1 MEGGFIMK
9 NFKKIVAVMT
19 AAMMMAGCLAG
30 CGSDAASDGAADAP
44 AGESTSETQA
54 EAPAEGE
61 TGGDEVTLTFWSWL
75 PTTDQSEEMIA
86 AFEEANPGIKIDYT
100 RTEQDDYFEKLQVA
114 MASGTGPDL
123 FGLTTGPMKEQ
134 YAPFAEEMRA
144 LADANW
150 SGWSDIISENAVEQC
165 STEDGSVVGMPLL
178 VAGMT
183 DLLYNKTLM
192 DECGIESVPKT
203 YEELKDA
210 AAKAKEK
217 GYVCVAVGAADDW
230 INSDIFVQ
238 LSNEFEEGAVY
249 AADKGERPWTDQCFV
264 DTMTAWQQMFNDGI
278 FEEGA
283 LGVATYPDARDQY
296 FFARKSIFFLTGSWH
311 LGPTSPT
318 NSEIEGTEIANNKD
332 VIGMCVFPSVVEDGT
347 ICGTAGVDVMMA
359 VNKDC
364 KEKEAAMKFV
374 EYMANGEGQQY
385 WVNKLQGAPVSKEIS
400 YTGTVDGELQ
410 QQSIDEVNSYVS
422 NAVGNRKLSN
432 SEVETAIQ
440 IAMQNVAA
448 GADPATE
455 LQTVQDVQDA
465 Q

>member
-1 MEGGFIMK
+1 
-9 NFKKIVAVMT
+9 
-19 AAMMMAGCLAG
+19 
-30 CGSDAASDGAADAP
+30 
-44 AGESTSETQA
+44 
-54 EAPAEGE
+54 
-61 TGGDEVTLTFWSWL
+61 
-75 PTTDQSEEMIA
+75 MIA
-86 AFEEANPGIKIDYT
+86 EFEKQNPDIKIDYT

-123 FGLTTGPMKEQ
+123 FGLTTGTMTEQ
-134 YAPFAEEMRA
+134 YAPFAEDM
-144 LADANW
+144 
-150 SGWSDIISENAVEQC
+150 SGLGDEYWSDWKDTISETAVEQC
-165 STEDGSVVGMPLL
+165 TTEDGTVAGMPLL

-192 DECGIESVPKT
+192 DECGIEKVPTT

-217 GYVCVAVGAADDW
+217 GYVCVAAGAADDW
-230 INSDIFVQ
+230 VNSDWFVQ
-238 LSNEFEEGAVY
+238 ISNEFEEGAVY
-249 AADKGERPWTDQCFV
+249 EAEKGERPWTDQCFV
-264 DTMTAWQQMFNDGI
+264 DTMTAWQNLFNDGI
-278 FEEGA
+278 FEDGA

-311 LGPTSPT
+311 LGPISPS
-318 NSEIEGTEIANNKD
+318 NSEIQGTEIGNQGD
-332 VIGMCVFPSVVEDGT
+332 TIGMCVFPSMSEDGK
-347 ICGTAGVDVMMA
+347 ICGTSGVDIMLA

-374 EYMANGEGQQY
+374 QFMADGDGQQY
-385 WVNKLQGAPVSKEIS
+385 WVNYLQGAPVSKNIS

-440 IAMQNVAA
+440 VAMQNVAA
-448 GADPATE
+448 GADPADE
-455 LQTVQDVQDA
+455 LKTVQDVQDA

>member
-1 MEGGFIMK
+1 MAMSM
-9 NFKKIVAVMT
+9 AVT
-19 AAMMMAGCLAG
+19 PVHAE
-30 CGSDAASDGAADAP
+30 DAD
-44 AGESTSETQA
+44 Q
-54 EAPAEGE
+54 
-61 TGGDEVTLTFWSWL
+61 VTLSFWSWL

-86 AFEEANPGIKIDYT
+86 EFEKQNPDIKIDYT

-123 FGLTTGPMKEQ
+123 FGLTTGTMTEQ
-134 YAPFAEEMRA
+134 YAPFAEDM
-144 LADANW
+144 
-150 SGWSDIISENAVEQC
+150 SGLGDEYWSDWKDTISETAVEQC
-165 STEDGSVVGMPLL
+165 TTEDGTVAGMPLL

-192 DECGIESVPKT
+192 DECGIEKVPTT

-217 GYVCVAVGAADDW
+217 GYVCVAAGAADDW
-230 INSDIFVQ
+230 VNSDWFVQ
-238 LSNEFEEGAVY
+238 ISNEFEEGAVY
-249 AADKGERPWTDQCFV
+249 EAEKGERPWTDQCFV
-264 DTMTAWQQMFNDGI
+264 DTMTAWQNLFNDGI
-278 FEEGA
+278 FEDGA

-311 LGPTSPT
+311 LGPISPS
-318 NSEIEGTEIANNKD
+318 NSEIQGTEIGNQGD
-332 VIGMCVFPSVVEDGT
+332 TIGMCVFPSMSEDGK
-347 ICGTAGVDVMMA
+347 ICGTSGVDIMLA

-374 EYMANGEGQQY
+374 QFMADGDGQQY
-385 WVNKLQGAPVSKEIS
+385 WVNYLQGAPVSKNIS

-440 IAMQNVAA
+440 VAMQNVAA
-448 GADPATE
+448 GADPADE
-455 LQTVQDVQDA
+455 LKTVQDVQDA

>member
-1 MEGGFIMK
+1 MSNMKKRISVIM
-9 NFKKIVAVMT
+9 A
-19 AAMMMAGCLAG
+19 AAMAMSMAVTPVHAE
-30 CGSDAASDGAADAP
+30 DAD
-44 AGESTSETQA
+44 Q
-54 EAPAEGE
+54 
-61 TGGDEVTLTFWSWL
+61 VTLSFWSWL

-86 AFEEANPGIKIDYT
+86 EFEKQNPDIKIDYT
-100 RTEQDDYFEKLQVA
+100 RTEQSDYFEKLQVA

-123 FGLTTGPMKEQ
+123 FGLTTGTITEQ
-134 YAPFAEEMRA
+134 YAPFAEDM
-144 LADANW
+144 
-150 SGWSDIISENAVEQC
+150 SGLGDEYWSDWKDTISETAVEQC
-165 STEDGSVVGMPLL
+165 TTEDGTVVGMPLL

-192 DECGIESVPKT
+192 DECGIEKVPTT

-217 GYVCVAVGAADDW
+217 GYVCVAAGAADDW
-230 INSDIFVQ
+230 VNSDWFVQ
-238 LSNEFEEGAVY
+238 ISNEFEEGAVY
-249 AADKGERPWTDQCFV
+249 EAEKGERPWTDQCFV
-264 DTMTAWQQMFNDGI
+264 DTMTAWQNLFNDGI
-278 FEEGA
+278 FEDGA

-311 LGPTSPT
+311 LGPISPS
-318 NSEIEGTEIANNKD
+318 NSEIQGTDIGNQGD
-332 VIGMCVFPSVVEDGT
+332 TIGMCVFPSMSEDGK
-347 ICGTAGVDVMMA
+347 ICGTSGVDIMLA

-374 EYMANGEGQQY
+374 QFMADGDGQQY
-385 WVNKLQGAPVSKEIS
+385 WVNYLQGAPVSKNIS

-440 IAMQNVAA
+440 VAMQNVAA
-448 GADPATE
+448 GADPADE
-455 LQTVQDVQDA
+455 LKTVQDVQDA

>member
-1 MEGGFIMK
+1 MSNMKKRISVIM
-9 NFKKIVAVMT
+9 A
-19 AAMMMAGCLAG
+19 AAMAMSMAVTPVHAE
-30 CGSDAASDGAADAP
+30 DAD
-44 AGESTSETQA
+44 Q
-54 EAPAEGE
+54 
-61 TGGDEVTLTFWSWL
+61 VTLSFWSWL

-86 AFEEANPGIKIDYT
+86 EFEKQNPDIKIDYT
-100 RTEQDDYFEKLQVA
+100 RTEQSDYFEKLQVA

-123 FGLTTGPMKEQ
+123 FGLTTGTMTEQ
-134 YAPFAEEMRA
+134 YAPFAEDM
-144 LADANW
+144 
-150 SGWSDIISENAVEQC
+150 SGLGDEYWSDWKDTISETAVEQC
-165 STEDGSVVGMPLL
+165 TTEDGTVVGMPLL

-192 DECGIESVPKT
+192 DECGIEKVPTT

-217 GYVCVAVGAADDW
+217 GYVCVAAGAADDW
-230 INSDIFVQ
+230 VNSDWFVQ
-238 LSNEFEEGAVY
+238 ISNEFEEGAVY
-249 AADKGERPWTDQCFV
+249 EAEKGERPWTDQCFV
-264 DTMTAWQQMFNDGI
+264 DTMTAWQNLFNDGI
-278 FEEGA
+278 FEDGA

-311 LGPTSPT
+311 LGPIYPS
-318 NSEIEGTEIANNKD
+318 NSEIQGTDIGNQGD
-332 VIGMCVFPSVVEDGT
+332 TIGMCVFPSMSEDGK
-347 ICGTAGVDVMMA
+347 ICGTSGVDIMLA

-374 EYMANGEGQQY
+374 QFMADGDGQQY
-385 WVNKLQGAPVSKEIS
+385 WVNYLQGAPVSKNIS

-440 IAMQNVAA
+440 VAMQNVAA
-448 GADPATE
+448 GADPADE
-455 LQTVQDVQDA
+455 LKTVQDVQDA

>member
-1 MEGGFIMK
+1 MSNMKKRISVIM
-9 NFKKIVAVMT
+9 A
-19 AAMMMAGCLAG
+19 AAMAMSMAVTPVHAE
-30 CGSDAASDGAADAP
+30 DAD
-44 AGESTSETQA
+44 Q
-54 EAPAEGE
+54 
-61 TGGDEVTLTFWSWL
+61 VTLSFWSWL

-86 AFEEANPGIKIDYT
+86 EFEKQNPDIKIDYT
-100 RTEQDDYFEKLQVA
+100 RTEQSDYFEKLQVA

-123 FGLTTGPMKEQ
+123 FGLTTGTMTEQ
-134 YAPFAEEMRA
+134 YAPFAEDM
-144 LADANW
+144 
-150 SGWSDIISENAVEQC
+150 SGLGDEYWSDWKDTISETAVEQC
-165 STEDGSVVGMPLL
+165 TTEDGTVVGMPLL

-192 DECGIESVPKT
+192 DECGIEKVPTT

-217 GYVCVAVGAADDW
+217 GYVCVAAGAADDW
-230 INSDIFVQ
+230 VNSDWFVQ
-238 LSNEFEEGAVY
+238 ISNEFEEGAVY
-249 AADKGERPWTDQCFV
+249 EAEKGERPWTDQCFV
-264 DTMTAWQQMFNDGI
+264 DTMTAWQNLFNDGI
-278 FEEGA
+278 FEDGA

-311 LGPTSPT
+311 LGPISPS
-318 NSEIEGTEIANNKD
+318 NSEIQGTDIGNQGD
-332 VIGMCVFPSVVEDGT
+332 TIGMCVFPSMSEDGK
-347 ICGTAGVDVMMA
+347 ICGTSGVDIMLA

-374 EYMANGEGQQY
+374 QFMADGDGQQY
-385 WVNKLQGAPVSKEIS
+385 WVNYLQGAPVSKNIS

-432 SEVETAIQ
+432 SEVETAIKV
-440 IAMQNVAA
+440 AMQNVAA
-448 GADPATE
+448 GADPADE
-455 LQTVQDVQDA
+455 LKTVQDVQDA

>member
-1 MEGGFIMK
+1 MSNMKKRISVIM
-9 NFKKIVAVMT
+9 A
-19 AAMMMAGCLAG
+19 AAMAMSMAVTPVHAE
-30 CGSDAASDGAADAP
+30 DAD
-44 AGESTSETQA
+44 Q
-54 EAPAEGE
+54 
-61 TGGDEVTLTFWSWL
+61 VTLSFWSWL

-86 AFEEANPGIKIDYT
+86 EFEKQNPDIKIDYT
-100 RTEQDDYFEKLQVA
+100 RTEQSDYFEKLQVA

-123 FGLTTGPMKEQ
+123 FGLTTGTMTEQ
-134 YAPFAEEMRA
+134 YAPFAEDM
-144 LADANW
+144 
-150 SGWSDIISENAVEQC
+150 SGLGDEYWSDWKDTISETAVEQC
-165 STEDGSVVGMPLL
+165 TTEDGTVVGMPLL

-192 DECGIESVPKT
+192 DECGIEKVPTT

-217 GYVCVAVGAADDW
+217 GYVCVAAGAADDW
-230 INSDIFVQ
+230 VNSDWFVQ
-238 LSNEFEEGAVY
+238 ISNEFEEGAVY
-249 AADKGERPWTDQCFV
+249 EAEKGERPWTDQCFV
-264 DTMTAWQQMFNDGI
+264 DTMTAWQNLFI
-278 FEEGA
+278 ECSFEDCA
-283 LGVATYPDARDQY
+283 LRVATYPDARDQY

-311 LGPTSPT
+311 LGPISPS
-318 NSEIEGTEIANNKD
+318 NSEIQGTDIGNQGD
-332 VIGMCVFPSVVEDGT
+332 TIGMCVFPSMSEDGK
-347 ICGTAGVDVMMA
+347 ICGTSGVDIMLA

-374 EYMANGEGQQY
+374 QFMADGDGQQY
-385 WVNKLQGAPVSKEIS
+385 WVNYLQGAPVSKNIS

-440 IAMQNVAA
+440 VAMQNVAA
-448 GADPATE
+448 GADPADE
-455 LQTVQDVQDA
+455 LKTVQDVQDA

>member
-1 MEGGFIMK
+1 MAMSM
-9 NFKKIVAVMT
+9 AVT
-19 AAMMMAGCLAG
+19 PVHAE
-30 CGSDAASDGAADAP
+30 DAD
-44 AGESTSETQA
+44 Q
-54 EAPAEGE
+54 
-61 TGGDEVTLTFWSWL
+61 VTLSFWSWL

-86 AFEEANPGIKIDYT
+86 EFEKQNPDIKIDYT
-100 RTEQDDYFEKLQVA
+100 RTEQSDYFEKLQVA

-123 FGLTTGPMKEQ
+123 FGLTTGTMTEQ
-134 YAPFAEEMRA
+134 YAPFAEDM
-144 LADANW
+144 
-150 SGWSDIISENAVEQC
+150 SGLGDEYWSDWKDTISETAVEQC
-165 STEDGSVVGMPLL
+165 TTEDGTVAGMPLL

-192 DECGIESVPKT
+192 DECGIEKVPTT

-217 GYVCVAVGAADDW
+217 GYVCVAAGAADDW
-230 INSDIFVQ
+230 VNSDWFVQ
-238 LSNEFEEGAVY
+238 ISNEFEEGAVY
-249 AADKGERPWTDQCFV
+249 EAEKGERPWTDQCFV
-264 DTMTAWQQMFNDGI
+264 DTMTAWQNLFNDGI
-278 FEEGA
+278 FEDGA

-311 LGPTSPT
+311 LGPISPS
-318 NSEIEGTEIANNKD
+318 NSEIQGTDIGNQGD
-332 VIGMCVFPSVVEDGT
+332 TIGMCVFPSMSEDGK
-347 ICGTAGVDVMMA
+347 ICGTSGVDIMLA

-374 EYMANGEGQQY
+374 QFMADGDGQQY
-385 WVNKLQGAPVSKEIS
+385 WVNYLQGAPVSKNIS

-440 IAMQNVAA
+440 VAMQNVAA
-448 GADPATE
+448 GADPADE
-455 LQTVQDVQDA
+455 LKTVQDVQDA

>member
-1 MEGGFIMK
+1 MSNMKKRISVIM
-9 NFKKIVAVMT
+9 A
-19 AAMMMAGCLAG
+19 AAMAMSMAVTPVHAE
-30 CGSDAASDGAADAP
+30 DAD
-44 AGESTSETQA
+44 Q
-54 EAPAEGE
+54 
-61 TGGDEVTLTFWSWL
+61 VTLSFWSWL

-86 AFEEANPGIKIDYT
+86 EFEKQNPDIKIDYT
-100 RTEQDDYFEKLQVA
+100 RTEQSDYFEKLQVA

-123 FGLTTGPMKEQ
+123 FRLTTGTMTEQ
-134 YAPFAEEMRA
+134 YAPFAEDM
-144 LADANW
+144 
-150 SGWSDIISENAVEQC
+150 SGLGDEYWSDWKDTISETAVEQC
-165 STEDGSVVGMPLL
+165 TTEDGTVVGMPLL

-192 DECGIESVPKT
+192 DECGIEKVPTT

-217 GYVCVAVGAADDW
+217 GYVCVAAGAADDW
-230 INSDIFVQ
+230 VNSDWFVQ
-238 LSNEFEEGAVY
+238 ISNEFEEGAVY
-249 AADKGERPWTDQCFV
+249 EAEKGERPWTDQCFV
-264 DTMTAWQQMFNDGI
+264 DTMTAWQNLFNDGI
-278 FEEGA
+278 FEDGA

-311 LGPTSPT
+311 LGPISPS
-318 NSEIEGTEIANNKD
+318 NSEIQGTDIGNQGD
-332 VIGMCVFPSVVEDGT
+332 TIGMCVFPSMSEDGK
-347 ICGTAGVDVMMA
+347 ICGTSGVDIMLA

-374 EYMANGEGQQY
+374 QFMADGDGQQY
-385 WVNKLQGAPVSKEIS
+385 WVNYLQGAPVSKNIS

-440 IAMQNVAA
+440 VAMQNVAA
-448 GADPATE
+448 GADPADE
-455 LQTVQDVQDA
+455 LKTVQDVQDA

>member
-1 MEGGFIMK
+1 MK
-9 NFKKIVAVMT
+9 NFKKIVAIMA
-19 AAMMMAGCLAG
+19 AAMMTVGCLAG
-30 CGSDAASDGAADAP
+30 CGSDAPSEETAETP
-44 AGESTSETQA
+44 AQEAGDEAQT

-61 TGGDEVTLTFWSWL
+61 AGGDEVTLTFWSWL

-210 AAKAKEK
+210 AEKAKAK

-249 AADKGERPWTDQCFV
+249 EADRGERPWTDQCFV

-296 FFARKSIFFLTGSWH
+296 FFARKSVFFLTGSWH

-318 NSEIEGTEIANNKD
+318 NSEIEGTEIANNND
-332 VIGMCVFPSVVEDGT
+332 VIGMCVFPSVVDDGK

-359 VNKDC
+359 VNRDC

-448 GADPATE
+448 GADPAAE
-455 LQTVQDVQDA
+455 LQGVQDVQDA

>member
-1 MEGGFIMK
+1 MSNMKKRISVIM
-9 NFKKIVAVMT
+9 A
-19 AAMMMAGCLAG
+19 AAMAMSMAVTPVHAE
-30 CGSDAASDGAADAP
+30 DAD
-44 AGESTSETQA
+44 Q
-54 EAPAEGE
+54 
-61 TGGDEVTLTFWSWL
+61 VTLSFWSWL

-86 AFEEANPGIKIDYT
+86 EFEKQNPEIKIDYT
-100 RTEQDDYFEKLQVA
+100 RTEQSDYFEKLQVA

-123 FGLTTGPMKEQ
+123 FGLTTGTMTEQ
-134 YAPFAEEMRA
+134 YAPFAEDM
-144 LADANW
+144 
-150 SGWSDIISENAVEQC
+150 SGLGDEYWSDWKDTISETAVEQC
-165 STEDGSVVGMPLL
+165 TTEDGTVVGMPLL

-192 DECGIESVPKT
+192 DECGIEKVPTT

-217 GYVCVAVGAADDW
+217 GYVCVAAGAADDW
-230 INSDIFVQ
+230 VNSDWFVQ
-238 LSNEFEEGAVY
+238 ISNEFEEGAVY
-249 AADKGERPWTDQCFV
+249 EAEKGERPWTDQCFV
-264 DTMTAWQQMFNDGI
+264 DTMTAWQNLFNDGI
-278 FEEGA
+278 FEDGA

-311 LGPTSPT
+311 LGPISPS
-318 NSEIEGTEIANNKD
+318 NSEIQGTDIGNQGD
-332 VIGMCVFPSVVEDGT
+332 TIGMCVFPSMSEDGK
-347 ICGTAGVDVMMA
+347 ICGTSGVDIMLA

-374 EYMANGEGQQY
+374 QFMADGDGQQY
-385 WVNKLQGAPVSKEIS
+385 WVNYLQGAPVSKNIS

-440 IAMQNVAA
+440 VAMQNVAA
-448 GADPATE
+448 GADPADE
-455 LQTVQDVQDA
+455 LKTVQDVQDA

>member
-1 MEGGFIMK
+1 MSNMKKRISVIM
-9 NFKKIVAVMT
+9 A
-19 AAMMMAGCLAG
+19 AAMAMSMAVTPIHAEE
-30 CGSDAASDGAADAP
+30 AD
-44 AGESTSETQA
+44 Q
-54 EAPAEGE
+54 
-61 TGGDEVTLTFWSWL
+61 VTLTFWSWL

-86 AFEEANPGIKIDYT
+86 EFEKENPDIKIDYT

-123 FGLTTGPMKEQ
+123 FGLTTGAMTEQ
-134 YAPFAEEMRA
+134 YAPFAEDMSGLGDEY
-144 LADANW
+144 W
-150 SGWSDIISENAVEQC
+150 SDWKDIISETAVEQC
-165 STEDGSVVGMPLL
+165 TTEDGTVVGMPLL

-192 DECGIESVPKT
+192 DECGIEKVPTT

-217 GYVCVAVGAADDW
+217 GYVCVAAGAADDW
-230 INSDIFVQ
+230 VNSDWFVQ
-238 LSNEFEEGAVY
+238 ISNEFEEGAVY
-249 AADKGERPWTDQCFV
+249 EAEKGERPWTDQCFV
-264 DTMTAWQQMFNDGI
+264 DTMTTWQNLFNDGI
-278 FEEGA
+278 FEDGA

-296 FFARKSIFFLTGSWH
+296 FFARKSVFFLTGSWH
-311 LGPTSPT
+311 LGPTSPS
-318 NSEIEGTEIANNKD
+318 NSEIQGTEIGNQGD
-332 VIGMCVFPSVVEDGT
+332 TIGMCVFPSMSEDGT
-347 ICGTAGVDVMMA
+347 ICGTAGVDTMLA

-374 EYMANGEGQQY
+374 QFMADGEGQQY
-385 WVNKLQGAPVSKEIS
+385 WVNYLQGAPVSKNIS

-440 IAMQNVAA
+440 VAMQNVAA
-448 GADPATE
+448 GADPADE
-455 LQTVQDVQDA
+455 LKTVQDVQDA

>member
-1 MEGGFIMK
+1 MSNMKKRISVIM
-9 NFKKIVAVMT
+9 A
-19 AAMMMAGCLAG
+19 AAMAMSMAVTPIHAEE
-30 CGSDAASDGAADAP
+30 AD
-44 AGESTSETQA
+44 Q
-54 EAPAEGE
+54 
-61 TGGDEVTLTFWSWL
+61 VTLSFWSWL

-86 AFEEANPGIKIDYT
+86 EFEKQNPDIKIDYT

-123 FGLTTGPMKEQ
+123 FGLTTGAMTEQ
-134 YAPFAEEMRA
+134 YAPFAEDM
-144 LADANW
+144 
-150 SGWSDIISENAVEQC
+150 SGLGDEYWSDWKDTISETAVEQC
-165 STEDGSVVGMPLL
+165 TTEDGTVVGMPLL

-192 DECGIESVPKT
+192 DECGIEKVPTT

-217 GYVCVAVGAADDW
+217 GYVCVAAGAADDW
-230 INSDIFVQ
+230 VNSDWFVQ
-238 LSNEFEEGAVY
+238 ISNEFEEGAVY
-249 AADKGERPWTDQCFV
+249 EAEKGERPWTDQCFV
-264 DTMTAWQQMFNDGI
+264 DTMTAWQNLFNDGI
-278 FEEGA
+278 FEDGA

-296 FFARKSIFFLTGSWH
+296 FFARKSVFFLTGSWH
-311 LGPTSPT
+311 LGPTSPS
-318 NSEIEGTEIANNKD
+318 NSEIQGTEIGNQGD
-332 VIGMCVFPSVVEDGT
+332 TIGMCVFPSMSEDGK
-347 ICGTAGVDVMMA
+347 ICGTAGVDTMVA

-374 EYMANGEGQQY
+374 QFMADGDGQQY
-385 WVNKLQGAPVSKEIS
+385 WVNYLQGAPVSKNIS

-410 QQSIDEVNSYVS
+410 QQLIDEVNSYVS

-440 IAMQNVAA
+440 VAMQNVAA
-448 GADPATE
+448 GADPADE
-455 LQTVQDVQDA
+455 LKTVQDVQDA

>member
-1 MEGGFIMK
+1 MSNMKKRISVIM
-9 NFKKIVAVMT
+9 A
-19 AAMMMAGCLAG
+19 AAMAMSMAVTPVHAE
-30 CGSDAASDGAADAP
+30 DAD
-44 AGESTSETQA
+44 Q
-54 EAPAEGE
+54 
-61 TGGDEVTLTFWSWL
+61 VTLSFWSWL

-86 AFEEANPGIKIDYT
+86 EFEKQNPDIKIDYT
-100 RTEQDDYFEKLQVA
+100 RTEQSDYFEKLQVA

-123 FGLTTGPMKEQ
+123 FGLTTGTMTEQ
-134 YAPFAEEMRA
+134 YAPFAEDM
-144 LADANW
+144 
-150 SGWSDIISENAVEQC
+150 SGLGDEYWSDWKDTISETAVEQC
-165 STEDGSVVGMPLL
+165 TTEDGTVAGMPLL

-192 DECGIESVPKT
+192 DECGIEKVPTT

-217 GYVCVAVGAADDW
+217 GYVCVAAGAADDW
-230 INSDIFVQ
+230 VNSDWFVQ
-238 LSNEFEEGAVY
+238 ISNEFEEGAVY
-249 AADKGERPWTDQCFV
+249 EAEKGERPWTDQCFV
-264 DTMTAWQQMFNDGI
+264 DTMTAWQNLFNDGI
-278 FEEGA
+278 FEDGA

-311 LGPTSPT
+311 LGPTSPS
-318 NSEIEGTEIANNKD
+318 NSEIQGTDIGNQGD
-332 VIGMCVFPSVVEDGT
+332 TIGMCVFPSMSEDGK
-347 ICGTAGVDVMMA
+347 ICGTSGVDIMLA

-374 EYMANGEGQQY
+374 QFMADGDGQQY
-385 WVNKLQGAPVSKEIS
+385 WVNYLQGAPVSKNIS

-440 IAMQNVAA
+440 VAMQNVAA
-448 GADPATE
+448 GADPADE
-455 LQTVQDVQDA
+455 LKTVQDVQDA

>member
-1 MEGGFIMK
+1 MSNMKKRISVIM
-9 NFKKIVAVMT
+9 A
-19 AAMMMAGCLAG
+19 AAMAMSMAVTPVHAE
-30 CGSDAASDGAADAP
+30 DAD
-44 AGESTSETQA
+44 Q
-54 EAPAEGE
+54 
-61 TGGDEVTLTFWSWL
+61 VTLSFWSWL

-86 AFEEANPGIKIDYT
+86 EFEKQNPDIKIDYT
-100 RTEQDDYFEKLQVA
+100 RTEQSDYFEKLQVA

-123 FGLTTGPMKEQ
+123 FGLTTGTMTEQ
-134 YAPFAEEMRA
+134 YAPFAEDM
-144 LADANW
+144 
-150 SGWSDIISENAVEQC
+150 SGLGDEYWSDWKDTISETAVEQC
-165 STEDGSVVGMPLL
+165 TTEDGTVVGMPLL

-192 DECGIESVPKT
+192 DECGIEKVPTT

-217 GYVCVAVGAADDW
+217 GSVCVAAGAADDW
-230 INSDIFVQ
+230 VNSDWFVQ
-238 LSNEFEEGAVY
+238 ISNEFEEGAVY
-249 AADKGERPWTDQCFV
+249 EAEKGERPWTDQCFV
-264 DTMTAWQQMFNDGI
+264 DTMTAWQNLFNDGI
-278 FEEGA
+278 FEDGA

-311 LGPTSPT
+311 LGPISPS
-318 NSEIEGTEIANNKD
+318 NSEIQGTDIGNQGD
-332 VIGMCVFPSVVEDGT
+332 TIGMCVFPSMSEDGK
-347 ICGTAGVDVMMA
+347 ICGTSGVDIMLA

-364 KEKEAAMKFV
+364 KEKEADMKFV
-374 EYMANGEGQQY
+374 QFMADGDGQQY
-385 WVNKLQGAPVSKEIS
+385 WVNYLQGAPVSKNIS

-440 IAMQNVAA
+440 VAMQNVAA
-448 GADPATE
+448 GADPADE
-455 LQTVQDVQDA
+455 LKTVQDVQDA

>member
-1 MEGGFIMK
+1 MSNMKKRISVIM
-9 NFKKIVAVMT
+9 A
-19 AAMMMAGCLAG
+19 AAMAMSMVVTPVHAE
-30 CGSDAASDGAADAP
+30 DAD
-44 AGESTSETQA
+44 Q
-54 EAPAEGE
+54 
-61 TGGDEVTLTFWSWL
+61 VTLSFWSWL

-86 AFEEANPGIKIDYT
+86 EFEKQNPDIKIDYT

-123 FGLTTGPMKEQ
+123 FGLTTGTMTEQ
-134 YAPFAEEMRA
+134 YAPFAEDM
-144 LADANW
+144 
-150 SGWSDIISENAVEQC
+150 SGLGDEYWSDWKDTISETAVEQC
-165 STEDGSVVGMPLL
+165 TTEDGTVVGMPLL

-192 DECGIESVPKT
+192 DECGIEKVPTT

-217 GYVCVAVGAADDW
+217 GYVCVAAGAADDW
-230 INSDIFVQ
+230 VNSDWFVQ
-238 LSNEFEEGAVY
+238 ISNEFEEGAVY
-249 AADKGERPWTDQCFV
+249 EAEKGERPWTDQCFV
-264 DTMTAWQQMFNDGI
+264 DTMTAWQNLFNDGI
-278 FEEGA
+278 FEDGA

-311 LGPTSPT
+311 LGPTSPS
-318 NSEIEGTEIANNKD
+318 NSEIQGTEIGNQGD
-332 VIGMCVFPSVVEDGT
+332 TIGMCVFPSMSEDGK
-347 ICGTAGVDVMMA
+347 ICGTSGVDIMLA

-374 EYMANGEGQQY
+374 QFMADGDGQQY
-385 WVNKLQGAPVSKEIS
+385 WVNYLQGAPVSKNIS

-440 IAMQNVAA
+440 VAMQNVAA
-448 GADPATE
+448 GADPADE
-455 LQTVQDVQDA
+455 LKTVQDVQDA

>member
-1 MEGGFIMK
+1 MSNMK
-9 NFKKIVAVMT
+9 KRISVIVA
-19 AAMMMAGCLAG
+19 AAMAMSMAVTPVHAE
-30 CGSDAASDGAADAP
+30 DAD
-44 AGESTSETQA
+44 Q
-54 EAPAEGE
+54 
-61 TGGDEVTLTFWSWL
+61 VTLSFWSWL

-86 AFEEANPGIKIDYT
+86 EFEKQNPDIKIDYT

-123 FGLTTGPMKEQ
+123 FGLTTGTMTEQ
-134 YAPFAEEMRA
+134 YAPFAEDM
-144 LADANW
+144 
-150 SGWSDIISENAVEQC
+150 SGLGDEYWSDWKDTISETAVEQC
-165 STEDGSVVGMPLL
+165 TTEDGNVAGMPLL

-192 DECGIESVPKT
+192 DECGIEKVPTT

-217 GYVCVAVGAADDW
+217 GYVCVAAGAADDW
-230 INSDIFVQ
+230 VNSDWFVQ
-238 LSNEFEEGAVY
+238 ISNEFEEGAVY
-249 AADKGERPWTDQCFV
+249 EAEKGERPWTDQCFV
-264 DTMTAWQQMFNDGI
+264 DTMTAWQNLFNDGI
-278 FEEGA
+278 FEDGA

-311 LGPTSPT
+311 LGPTSPS
-318 NSEIEGTEIANNKD
+318 NSEIQGTEIGNLGD
-332 VIGMCVFPSVVEDGT
+332 TIGMCVFPSMSEDGK
-347 ICGTAGVDVMMA
+347 ICGTSGVDIMLA

-374 EYMANGEGQQY
+374 QFMADGDGQQY
-385 WVNKLQGAPVSKEIS
+385 WVNYLQGAPVSKNIS

-440 IAMQNVAA
+440 VAMQNVAA
-448 GADPATE
+448 GADPADE
-455 LQTVQDVQDA
+455 LKTVQDVQDA

>member
-1 MEGGFIMK
+1 MSNMKKRISVIM
-9 NFKKIVAVMT
+9 A
-19 AAMMMAGCLAG
+19 AAMAMSMAVTPVHAE
-30 CGSDAASDGAADAP
+30 DAD
-44 AGESTSETQA
+44 Q
-54 EAPAEGE
+54 
-61 TGGDEVTLTFWSWL
+61 VTLSFWSWL

-86 AFEEANPGIKIDYT
+86 EFEKQNPDIKIDYT

-123 FGLTTGPMKEQ
+123 FGLTTGTMTEQ
-134 YAPFAEEMRA
+134 YAPFAEDM
-144 LADANW
+144 
-150 SGWSDIISENAVEQC
+150 SGLGDEYWSDWKDTISETAVEQC
-165 STEDGSVVGMPLL
+165 TTEDGTVAGMSLL

-192 DECGIESVPKT
+192 DECGIEKVPTT

-217 GYVCVAVGAADDW
+217 GYVCVAAGAADDW
-230 INSDIFVQ
+230 VNSDWFVQ
-238 LSNEFEEGAVY
+238 ISNEFEEGAVY
-249 AADKGERPWTDQCFV
+249 EAEKGERPWTDQCFV
-264 DTMTAWQQMFNDGI
+264 DTMTAWQNLFNDGI
-278 FEEGA
+278 FEDGA

-311 LGPTSPT
+311 LGPISPS
-318 NSEIEGTEIANNKD
+318 NSEIQGTEIGNQGD
-332 VIGMCVFPSVVEDGT
+332 TIGMCVFPSMSEDGK
-347 ICGTAGVDVMMA
+347 ICGTSGVDIMLA

-374 EYMANGEGQQY
+374 QFMADGDGQQY
-385 WVNKLQGAPVSKEIS
+385 WVNYLQGAPVSKNIS

-440 IAMQNVAA
+440 VAMQNVAA
-448 GADPATE
+448 GADPADE
-455 LQTVQDVQDA
+455 LKTVQDVQDA

>member
-1 MEGGFIMK
+1 MAAAIAMSM
-9 NFKKIVAVMT
+9 AVPPVH
-19 AAMMMAGCLAG
+19 AE
-30 CGSDAASDGAADAP
+30 DAD
-44 AGESTSETQA
+44 Q
-54 EAPAEGE
+54 
-61 TGGDEVTLTFWSWL
+61 VTLSFWSWL

-86 AFEEANPGIKIDYT
+86 EFEKQNPDIKIDYT
-100 RTEQDDYFEKLQVA
+100 RTEQSDYFEKLQVA

-123 FGLTTGPMKEQ
+123 FGLTTGTMTEQ
-134 YAPFAEEMRA
+134 YAPFAEDM
-144 LADANW
+144 
-150 SGWSDIISENAVEQC
+150 SGLGDEYWSDWKDTISETAVEQC
-165 STEDGSVVGMPLL
+165 TTEDGTVVGMPLL

-192 DECGIESVPKT
+192 DECGIEKVPTT

-217 GYVCVAVGAADDW
+217 GYVCVAAGAADDW
-230 INSDIFVQ
+230 VNSDWFVQ
-238 LSNEFEEGAVY
+238 ISNEFEEGAVY
-249 AADKGERPWTDQCFV
+249 EAEKGERPWTDQCFV
-264 DTMTAWQQMFNDGI
+264 DTMTAWQNLFNDGI
-278 FEEGA
+278 FEDGA

-311 LGPTSPT
+311 LGPISPSI
-318 NSEIEGTEIANNKD
+318 SEIQGTDIGNQGD
-332 VIGMCVFPSVVEDGT
+332 TIGMCVFPSMSEDGK
-347 ICGTAGVDVMMA
+347 ICGTSGVDIMLA

-374 EYMANGEGQQY
+374 QFMADGDGQQY
-385 WVNKLQGAPVSKEIS
+385 WVNYLQGAPVSKNIS

-440 IAMQNVAA
+440 VAMQNVAA
-448 GADPATE
+448 GADPADE
-455 LQTVQDVQDA
+455 LKTVQDVQDA

>member
-1 MEGGFIMK
+1 MSNMKKRISVIM
-9 NFKKIVAVMT
+9 A
-19 AAMMMAGCLAG
+19 AAMAMSMAVTPVHAE
-30 CGSDAASDGAADAP
+30 DAD
-44 AGESTSETQA
+44 Q
-54 EAPAEGE
+54 
-61 TGGDEVTLTFWSWL
+61 VTLSFWSWL

-86 AFEEANPGIKIDYT
+86 EFEKQNPDIKIDYT
-100 RTEQDDYFEKLQVA
+100 RTEQSDYFEKLQVA

-123 FGLTTGPMKEQ
+123 FGLTTGTMTEQ
-134 YAPFAEEMRA
+134 YAPFAEDM
-144 LADANW
+144 
-150 SGWSDIISENAVEQC
+150 SGLGDEYWSDWKDTISETAVEQC
-165 STEDGSVVGMPLL
+165 TTEDGTVAGMPLL

-192 DECGIESVPKT
+192 DECGIEKVPTT

-217 GYVCVAVGAADDW
+217 GYVCVAAGAADDW
-230 INSDIFVQ
+230 VNSDWFVQ
-238 LSNEFEEGAVY
+238 ISNEFEEGAVY
-249 AADKGERPWTDQCFV
+249 EAEKGERPWTDQCFV
-264 DTMTAWQQMFNDGI
+264 DTMTAWQNLFNDGI
-278 FEEGA
+278 FEDGA

-311 LGPTSPT
+311 LGPISPS
-318 NSEIEGTEIANNKD
+318 NSEIQGTEIGNQGD
-332 VIGMCVFPSVVEDGT
+332 TIGMCVFPSMSEDGK
-347 ICGTAGVDVMMA
+347 ICGTSGVDIMLA

-374 EYMANGEGQQY
+374 QFMADGDGQQY
-385 WVNKLQGAPVSKEIS
+385 WVNYLQGAPVSKNIS

-440 IAMQNVAA
+440 VAMQNVAA
-448 GADPATE
+448 GADPADE
-455 LQTVQDVQDA
+455 LKTVQDVQDA

>member
-1 MEGGFIMK
+1 MSNMKKRISVIM
-9 NFKKIVAVMT
+9 A
-19 AAMMMAGCLAG
+19 AAMAMSMAVTPVHAE
-30 CGSDAASDGAADAP
+30 DAD
-44 AGESTSETQA
+44 Q
-54 EAPAEGE
+54 
-61 TGGDEVTLTFWSWL
+61 VTLSFWSWL

-86 AFEEANPGIKIDYT
+86 EFEKQNPDIKIDYT

-123 FGLTTGPMKEQ
+123 FGLTTGTMTEQ
-134 YAPFAEEMRA
+134 YAPFAEDM
-144 LADANW
+144 
-150 SGWSDIISENAVEQC
+150 SGLGDEYWSDWKDTISETAVEQC
-165 STEDGSVVGMPLL
+165 TTEDGTVVGMPLL

-192 DECGIESVPKT
+192 DECGIEKVPTT

-217 GYVCVAVGAADDW
+217 GYVCVAAGAADDW
-230 INSDIFVQ
+230 VNSDWFVQ
-238 LSNEFEEGAVY
+238 ISNEFEEGAVY
-249 AADKGERPWTDQCFV
+249 EAEKGERPWTDQCFV
-264 DTMTAWQQMFNDGI
+264 DTMTAWQNLFNDGI
-278 FEEGA
+278 FEDGA

-311 LGPTSPT
+311 LGPISPS
-318 NSEIEGTEIANNKD
+318 NSEIQGTEIGNQGD
-332 VIGMCVFPSVVEDGT
+332 TIGMCVFPSMSEDGK
-347 ICGTAGVDVMMA
+347 ICGTSGVDIMLA

-374 EYMANGEGQQY
+374 QFMADGDGQQY
-385 WVNKLQGAPVSKEIS
+385 WVNYLQGAPVSKNIS

-440 IAMQNVAA
+440 VAMQNVAA
-448 GADPATE
+448 GADPADE
-455 LQTVQDVQDA
+455 LKTVQDVQDA

>member
-1 MEGGFIMK
+1 MSNMK
-9 NFKKIVAVMT
+9 KRISVIMT
-19 AAMMMAGCLAG
+19 AAMVMSMAVAPVH
-30 CGSDAASDGAADAP
+30 AEEAD
-44 AGESTSETQA
+44 Q
-54 EAPAEGE
+54 
-61 TGGDEVTLTFWSWL
+61 VTLSFWSWL
-75 PTTDQSEEMIA
+75 PTTDQSGEMIA
-86 AFEEANPGIKIDYT
+86 EFEKQNPDIKIDYT

-123 FGLTTGPMKEQ
+123 FGLTTGTMKEQ
-134 YAPFAEEMRA
+134 YAPFAEDM
-144 LADANW
+144 
-150 SGWSDIISENAVEQC
+150 SGLGDEYWSDWKDTISETAVEQC
-165 STEDGSVVGMPLL
+165 TTEDGTVVGMPLL

-192 DECGIESVPKT
+192 DECGIEKVPTT

-217 GYVCVAVGAADDW
+217 GYVCVAAGAADDW
-230 INSDIFVQ
+230 VNSDWFVQ
-238 LSNEFEEGAVY
+238 ISNEFEEGAVY
-249 AADKGERPWTDQCFV
+249 EAEKGERPWTDQCFV
-264 DTMTAWQQMFNDGI
+264 DTMTAWQNLFNDGI
-278 FEEGA
+278 FEDGA
-283 LGVATYPDARDQY
+283 LGVSTYPDARDQY

-311 LGPTSPT
+311 LGPISPS
-318 NSEIEGTEIANNKD
+318 NSEIQGTEIGNQGD
-332 VIGMCVFPSVVEDGT
+332 TIGMCVFPSMSEDGK
-347 ICGTAGVDVMMA
+347 ICGTSGVDIMLA

-374 EYMANGEGQQY
+374 QFMADGDGQQY
-385 WVNKLQGAPVSKEIS
+385 WVNYLQGAPVSKNIS

-440 IAMQNVAA
+440 VAMQNVAA
-448 GADPATE
+448 GADPADE
-455 LQTVQDVQDA
+455 LKTVQDVQDA

>member
-1 MEGGFIMK
+1 MSNMKKRISVIM
-9 NFKKIVAVMT
+9 A
-19 AAMMMAGCLAG
+19 AAMAMSMAVTPVHAE
-30 CGSDAASDGAADAP
+30 DAD
-44 AGESTSETQA
+44 Q
-54 EAPAEGE
+54 
-61 TGGDEVTLTFWSWL
+61 VTLSFWSWL

-86 AFEEANPGIKIDYT
+86 EFEKQNPDIKIDYT

-123 FGLTTGPMKEQ
+123 FGLTTGTMTEQ
-134 YAPFAEEMRA
+134 YAPFAEDM
-144 LADANW
+144 
-150 SGWSDIISENAVEQC
+150 SGLGDEYWSDWKDTISETAVEQC
-165 STEDGSVVGMPLL
+165 TTEDGTVAGMPLL

-192 DECGIESVPKT
+192 DECGIEKVPTT

-217 GYVCVAVGAADDW
+217 GYVCVAAGAADDW
-230 INSDIFVQ
+230 VNSDWFVQ
-238 LSNEFEEGAVY
+238 ISNEFEEGAVY
-249 AADKGERPWTDQCFV
+249 EAEKGERPWTDQCFV
-264 DTMTAWQQMFNDGI
+264 DTMTAWQNLFNDGI
-278 FEEGA
+278 FEDGA

-311 LGPTSPT
+311 LGPISPS
-318 NSEIEGTEIANNKD
+318 NSEIQGTEIGNQGD
-332 VIGMCVFPSVVEDGT
+332 TIGMCVFPSMSEDGK
-347 ICGTAGVDVMMA
+347 ICGTSGVDMMLA

-374 EYMANGEGQQY
+374 QFMADGDGQQY
-385 WVNKLQGAPVSKEIS
+385 WVNYLQGAPVSKNIS

-440 IAMQNVAA
+440 VAMQNVAA
-448 GADPATE
+448 GADPADE
-455 LQTVQDVQDA
+455 LKTVQDVQDA

>member
-1 MEGGFIMK
+1 MK
-9 NFKKIVAVMT
+9 NFKKIVAVMA
-19 AAMMMAGCLAG
+19 AAMMTVGCLAG
-30 CGSDAASDGAADAP
+30 CGSDAPSGETAETP
-44 AGESTSETQA
+44 AQEAGDEAQT
-54 EAPAEGE
+54 EAPAESE
-61 TGGDEVTLTFWSWL
+61 AGGDEVTLTFWSWL

-134 YAPFAEEMRA
+134 YAPFAEEMRE

-192 DECGIESVPKT
+192 DECGIESVPRT

-210 AAKAKEK
+210 AEKAKAK

-249 AADKGERPWTDQCFV
+249 EADRGERSWTDQCFV

-296 FFARKSIFFLTGSWH
+296 FFARKSVFFLTGSWH

-318 NSEIEGTEIANNKD
+318 NSEIEGTEIANNND
-332 VIGMCVFPSVVEDGT
+332 VIGMCVFPSVVDDGK

-359 VNKDC
+359 VNRDC

-448 GADPATE
+448 GADPAAE
-455 LQTVQDVQDA
+455 LQGVQDVQDA

>member
-1 MEGGFIMK
+1 MSNMKKRISVIM
-9 NFKKIVAVMT
+9 A
-19 AAMMMAGCLAG
+19 AAMAMSMAVTPVHAE
-30 CGSDAASDGAADAP
+30 DAD
-44 AGESTSETQA
+44 Q
-54 EAPAEGE
+54 
-61 TGGDEVTLTFWSWL
+61 VTLSFWSWL

-86 AFEEANPGIKIDYT
+86 EFEKQNPDIKIDYT

-123 FGLTTGPMKEQ
+123 FGLTTGTMTEQ
-134 YAPFAEEMRA
+134 YAPFAEDM
-144 LADANW
+144 
-150 SGWSDIISENAVEQC
+150 SGLGDEYWSDWKDTISETAVEQC
-165 STEDGSVVGMPLL
+165 TTEDGTVAGMPLL

-192 DECGIESVPKT
+192 DECGIEKVPTT

-217 GYVCVAVGAADDW
+217 GYVCVAAGAADDW
-230 INSDIFVQ
+230 VNSDWFVQ
-238 LSNEFEEGAVY
+238 ISNEFEEGAVY
-249 AADKGERPWTDQCFV
+249 EAEKGERPWTDQCFV
-264 DTMTAWQQMFNDGI
+264 DTMTAWQNLFNDGI
-278 FEEGA
+278 FEDGA
-283 LGVATYPDARDQY
+283 LGVATYSDARDQY

-311 LGPTSPT
+311 LGPISPS
-318 NSEIEGTEIANNKD
+318 NSEIQGTEIGNQGD
-332 VIGMCVFPSVVEDGT
+332 TIGMCVFPSMSEDGK
-347 ICGTAGVDVMMA
+347 ICGTSGVDIMLA

-374 EYMANGEGQQY
+374 QFMADGDGQQY
-385 WVNKLQGAPVSKEIS
+385 WVNYLQGAPVSKNIS

-440 IAMQNVAA
+440 VAMQNVAA
-448 GADPATE
+448 GADPADE
-455 LQTVQDVQDA
+455 LKTVQDVQDA

>member
-1 MEGGFIMK
+1 MSNMKKRISVIM
-9 NFKKIVAVMT
+9 A
-19 AAMMMAGCLAG
+19 AAMAMSMAVTPIHAE
-30 CGSDAASDGAADAP
+30 DAD
-44 AGESTSETQA
+44 Q
-54 EAPAEGE
+54 
-61 TGGDEVTLTFWSWL
+61 VTLSFWSWL

-86 AFEEANPGIKIDYT
+86 EFEKQNPDIKIDYT

-123 FGLTTGPMKEQ
+123 FGLTTGAMTEQ
-134 YAPFAEEMRA
+134 YAPFAEDMSGLGDEY
-144 LADANW
+144 W
-150 SGWSDIISENAVEQC
+150 SDWKDIISETAVEQC
-165 STEDGSVVGMPLL
+165 TTEDGTVVGMPLL

-192 DECGIESVPKT
+192 DECGIEKVPTT

-217 GYVCVAVGAADDW
+217 GYVCVAAGAADDW
-230 INSDIFVQ
+230 VNSDWFVQ
-238 LSNEFEEGAVY
+238 ISNEFEEGAVY
-249 AADKGERPWTDQCFV
+249 EAEKGERPWTDQCFV
-264 DTMTAWQQMFNDGI
+264 DTMTAWQNLFNDGI
-278 FEEGA
+278 FEDGA

-296 FFARKSIFFLTGSWH
+296 FFARKSVFFLTGSWH
-311 LGPTSPT
+311 LGPTSPS
-318 NSEIEGTEIANNKD
+318 NSEIQGTEIGNQGD
-332 VIGMCVFPSVVEDGT
+332 TIGMCVFPSMSEDGK
-347 ICGTAGVDVMMA
+347 ICGTAGVDTMVA

-374 EYMANGEGQQY
+374 QFMADGDGQQY
-385 WVNKLQGAPVSKEIS
+385 WVNYLQGAPVSKNIS

-440 IAMQNVAA
+440 VAMQNVAA
-448 GADPATE
+448 GADPADE
-455 LQTVQDVQDA
+455 LKTVQDVQDA

>member
-1 MEGGFIMK
+1 MSNMKKRISVIM
-9 NFKKIVAVMT
+9 A
-19 AAMMMAGCLAG
+19 AAMAMSMAVTPVHAE
-30 CGSDAASDGAADAP
+30 DAD
-44 AGESTSETQA
+44 Q
-54 EAPAEGE
+54 
-61 TGGDEVTLTFWSWL
+61 VTLSFWSWL

-86 AFEEANPGIKIDYT
+86 EFEKQNPDIKIDYT
-100 RTEQDDYFEKLQVA
+100 RTEQSDYFEKLQVA

-123 FGLTTGPMKEQ
+123 FGLTTGTMTEQ
-134 YAPFAEEMRA
+134 YAPFAEDM
-144 LADANW
+144 
-150 SGWSDIISENAVEQC
+150 SGLGDEYWSDWKDTISETAVEQC
-165 STEDGSVVGMPLL
+165 TTEDGTVVGMPLL

-192 DECGIESVPKT
+192 DECGIEKVPTT

-217 GYVCVAVGAADDW
+217 GYVCVAAGAADDW
-230 INSDIFVQ
+230 VNSDWFVQ
-238 LSNEFEEGAVY
+238 ISNEFEEGAVY
-249 AADKGERPWTDQCFV
+249 EAEKGERPWTDQCFV
-264 DTMTAWQQMFNDGI
+264 DTMTAWQNLFNDGI
-278 FEEGA
+278 FEDGA

-311 LGPTSPT
+311 LGPISPS
-318 NSEIEGTEIANNKD
+318 NSEIQGTDIGNQGD
-332 VIGMCVFPSVVEDGT
+332 TIGMCVFPSMSEDGK
-347 ICGTAGVDVMMA
+347 ICGTSGVDIMLA

-374 EYMANGEGQQY
+374 QFMADGDGQQY
-385 WVNKLQGAPVSKEIS
+385 WVNYLQGAPVSKNIS

-440 IAMQNVAA
+440 VAMQNVAA
-448 GADPATE
+448 GADPADE
-455 LQTVQDVQDA
+455 MKTVQDVQDA

>member
-1 MEGGFIMK
+1 MSNMKKRISVIM
-9 NFKKIVAVMT
+9 A
-19 AAMMMAGCLAG
+19 AAMAMSMAVTPVHAE
-30 CGSDAASDGAADAP
+30 DAD
-44 AGESTSETQA
+44 Q
-54 EAPAEGE
+54 
-61 TGGDEVTLTFWSWL
+61 VTLSFWSWL

-86 AFEEANPGIKIDYT
+86 EFEKQNPDIKIDYT
-100 RTEQDDYFEKLQVA
+100 RTEQSDYFEKLQVA

-123 FGLTTGPMKEQ
+123 FGLTTGTMTEQ
-134 YAPFAEEMRA
+134 YAPFAEDM
-144 LADANW
+144 
-150 SGWSDIISENAVEQC
+150 SGLGDEYWSDWKDTISETAVEQC
-165 STEDGSVVGMPLL
+165 TTEDGTVAGMPLL

-192 DECGIESVPKT
+192 DECGIEKVPTT

-217 GYVCVAVGAADDW
+217 GYVCVAAGAADDW
-230 INSDIFVQ
+230 VNSDWFVQ
-238 LSNEFEEGAVY
+238 ISNEFEEGAVY
-249 AADKGERPWTDQCFV
+249 EAEKGERPWTDQCFV
-264 DTMTAWQQMFNDGI
+264 DTMTAWQNLFNDGI
-278 FEEGA
+278 FEDGA

-311 LGPTSPT
+311 LGPISPS
-318 NSEIEGTEIANNKD
+318 NSEIQGTDIGNQGD
-332 VIGMCVFPSVVEDGT
+332 TIGMCVFPSMSEDGK
-347 ICGTAGVDVMMA
+347 ICGTSGVDIMLA

-374 EYMANGEGQQY
+374 QFMADGDGQQY
-385 WVNKLQGAPVSKEIS
+385 WVNYLQGAPVSKNIS

-440 IAMQNVAA
+440 VAMQNVAA
-448 GADPATE
+448 GADPADE
-455 LQTVQDVQDA
+455 LKTVQDVQDA

>member
-1 MEGGFIMK
+1 MSNMKKRISVIM
-9 NFKKIVAVMT
+9 A
-19 AAMMMAGCLAG
+19 AAMAMSMAVTPVHAE
-30 CGSDAASDGAADAP
+30 DAD
-44 AGESTSETQA
+44 Q
-54 EAPAEGE
+54 
-61 TGGDEVTLTFWSWL
+61 VTLSFWSWL

-86 AFEEANPGIKIDYT
+86 EFEKQNPDIKIDYT

-123 FGLTTGPMKEQ
+123 FGLTTGTMTEQ
-134 YAPFAEEMRA
+134 YAPFAEDM
-144 LADANW
+144 
-150 SGWSDIISENAVEQC
+150 SGLGDEYWSDWKDTISETAVEQC
-165 STEDGSVVGMPLL
+165 TTEDGTVVGMPLL

-192 DECGIESVPKT
+192 DECGIEKVPTT

-230 INSDIFVQ
+230 VNSDWFVQ
-238 LSNEFEEGAVY
+238 ISNEFEEGAVY
-249 AADKGERPWTDQCFV
+249 EAEKGERPWTDQCFV
-264 DTMTAWQQMFNDGI
+264 DTMTVWQNLFNEGI
-278 FEEGA
+278 FEDGA
-283 LGVATYPDARDQY
+283 LGVSTYPDARDQY
-296 FFARKSIFFLTGSWH
+296 FFARKSLFFLTGSWH
-311 LGPTSPT
+311 LGPTSPS
-318 NSEIEGTEIANNKD
+318 NSEIQGTEIGNQGD
-332 VIGMCVFPSVVEDGT
+332 TIGMCVFPSMSEDGK
-347 ICGTAGVDVMMA
+347 ICGTSGVDIMLA

-364 KEKEAAMKFV
+364 KEREAAMKFV
-374 EYMANGEGQQY
+374 QFMADGDGQQY
-385 WVNKLQGAPVSKEIS
+385 WVNYLQGAPVSKNIS

-440 IAMQNVAA
+440 VAMQNVAA
-448 GADPATE
+448 GADPADE
-455 LQTVQDVQDA
+455 LKTVQDVQDA